1 MCSRSTSKTSY
12 DKSQRRVHTSKLKI
26 VRVIYKNT
34 ANHLAPGPKLLAYQ
48 ISNRYLNPRPRYYY
62 FRFLKINGCHIEI
75 LLPVSILTVSL
86 SLAYDSVLAYRIL
99 CKLDNCRRIYDVMSI
114 SQNGGHGVVN
124 LLPVS
129 GLAMSQ
135 IVKYVHSATACA
147 CHAHGLSVFI
157 LLH

>member
-75 LLPVSILTVSL
+75 LLPVTILTISL
-86 SLAYDSVLAYRIL
+86 SLACDSALACRIL
-99 CKLDNCRRIYDVMSI
+99 CKLVDRRRSYNVKLILQD
-114 SQNGGHGVVN
+114 GGQSVAN

-129 GLAMSQ
+129 A
-135 IVKYVHSATACA
+135 
-147 CHAHGLSVFI
+147 LSI
-157 LLH
+157 PHI

>member
-1 MCSRSTSKTSY
+1 
-12 DKSQRRVHTSKLKI
+12 
-26 VRVIYKNT
+26 
-34 ANHLAPGPKLLAYQ
+34 
-48 ISNRYLNPRPRYYY
+48 
-62 FRFLKINGCHIEI
+62 
-75 LLPVSILTVSL
+75 LTVSL